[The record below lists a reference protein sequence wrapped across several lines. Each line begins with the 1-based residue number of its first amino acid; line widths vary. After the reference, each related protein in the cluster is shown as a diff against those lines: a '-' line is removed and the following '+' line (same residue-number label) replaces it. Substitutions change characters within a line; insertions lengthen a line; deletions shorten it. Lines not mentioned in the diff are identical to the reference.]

1 LAREIWVSRIL
12 VTGGSRGIGRSIC
25 LRVAEDVLKRR
36 GQPKLVVSATGTST
50 DLESLI
56 AELQAMG
63 ASALAVAGDLNDP
76 AFPASLVARAIEFC
90 GGLDAVVHNAG
101 GAIAS
106 PLVKVRLEDWDTVFA
121 VNCRAVFLLGQAAH
135 KALRESQGVLCA
147 IGSSASESV
156 QPYLGAYAP
165 AKAAL
170 AMLVNQM
177 AYEWGRHGIRVNCV
191 SPGLT
196 LSRSTEAALATEED
210 RERAG
215 SHIPLR
221 RVATPEEI
229 AAVVAFVVGPDAAYL
244 TGENIN
250 VDGGLR
256 HTGTEAMLSD
266 RADAWAAN
274 DSGRLRPKEG

>member
-1 LAREIWVSRIL
+1 VL

-25 LRVAEDVLKRR
+25 VRIVSEALRR
-36 GQPKLVVSATGTST
+36 GERPKIVVSATGASN
-50 DLESLI
+50 DLRDVV
-56 AELQAMG
+56 AELQALG
-63 ASALAVAGDLNDP
+63 AEAKAVAGDLNDP
-76 AFPASLVARAIEFC
+76 ATPARLVAEAIEFC

-106 PLVKVRLEDWDTVFA
+106 PLVKLQLADWDTVFA
-121 VNCRAVFLLGQAAH
+121 INCRAFLLLAQAANQ
-135 KALRESQGVLCA
+135 ALRQSGGSLCA
-147 IGSSASESV
+147 IGSAAAETV
-156 QPYLGAYAP
+156 QPYTGAYGP

-170 AMLVNQM
+170 AMLVYQM

-196 LSRSTEAALATEED
+196 LSRSTEAALASAED
-210 RERAG
+210 REHAG

-229 AAVVAFVVGPDAAYL
+229 AAVVAFVIGPDAGYL

-256 HTGTEAMLSD
+256 HVGSESMLNQ
-266 RADAWAAN
+266 RPDAWTAQDA
-274 DSGRLRPKEG
+274 GRLRPGA

>member
-1 LAREIWVSRIL
+1 MTRVL

-25 LRVAEDVLKRR
+25 LRIAEDALKRGVRPRMVVTATGASPDLANVVAE
-36 GQPKLVVSATGTST
+36 
-50 DLESLI
+50 LEAIGAAAI
-56 AELQAMG
+56 AIT
-63 ASALAVAGDLNDP
+63 GDLNDP
-76 AFPASLVARAIEFC
+76 ALPARLVAQAVEFC
-90 GGLDAVVHNAG
+90 GGGLDALVHNAG

-106 PLVKVRLEDWDTVFA
+106 PLVKVKLADWDTVFA
-121 VNCRAVFLLGQAAH
+121 INCRAFFLLGQAAQG
-135 KALRESQGVLCA
+135 ALRTSGGSLCA
-147 IGSSASESV
+147 IGSAASETV
-156 QPYLGAYAP
+156 QPYTGAYGP

-196 LSRSTEAALATEED
+196 LSRSTESALSSEED
-210 RERAG
+210 RARAG

-256 HTGTEAMLSD
+256 HIGTENMLND
-266 RADAWAAN
+266 RPDAWSAQEAN
-274 DSGRLRPKEG
+274 RLRPNED